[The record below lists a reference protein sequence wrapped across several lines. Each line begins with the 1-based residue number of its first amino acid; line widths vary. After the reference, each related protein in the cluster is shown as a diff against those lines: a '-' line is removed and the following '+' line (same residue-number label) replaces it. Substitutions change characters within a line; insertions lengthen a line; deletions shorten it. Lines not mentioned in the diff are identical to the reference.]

1 MKVKDR
7 ARPKLPPVEPGV
19 YIAVCVYS
27 IDLGEQLCEYK
38 DKTKSY
44 NNQVKLGFELIGE
57 TVEIDGKQEPRV
69 LGRTLNFTRS
79 KNGGLRKFVQSWLG
93 KTFTDDEFS
102 ELDTND
108 LVGKSAQLSVVL
120 SETGEYANID
130 TIMQLPKGMAAPAPV
145 SPLIRYDME
154 PWDDAAFAALPDWAQ
169 DLIKK
174 STQYQKLHAPEE
186 TVEFPEEGNPPGPS
200 GQPPLTRGAEKEVN
214 PI

>member
-1 MKVKDR
+1 MKVKNR

-44 NNQVKLGFELIGE
+44 NNQVRLGFELIGE

-69 LGRTLNFTRS
+69 LSRTLNFTQS

-93 KTFTDDEFS
+93 KTFTDDEFR

-108 LVGKSAQLSVVL
+108 LVGTPAQLSVVL
-120 SETGEYANID
+120 NESGEYANID
-130 TIMQLPKGMAAPAPV
+130 TIMQLPRGMAAP
-145 SPLIRYDME
+145 SPASALIRYDME
-154 PWDDAAFAALPDWAQ
+154 PWDDDAFAALPDWAQ
-169 DLIKK
+169 EMIKK
-174 STQYQKLHAPEE
+174 STQYQKLHVPTDPVDVDTSGGQKPKAAAGAQAQKEE
-186 TVEFPEEGNPPGPS
+186 
-200 GQPPLTRGAEKEVN
+200 N

>member
-1 MKVKDR
+1 MKVKNR

-44 NNQVKLGFELIGE
+44 NNQVRLGFELIGE
-57 TVEIDGKQEPRV
+57 TVEIDGRQEPRV
-69 LGRTLNFTRS
+69 LSRTLNFTQS
-79 KNGGLRKFVQSWLG
+79 KTGGLRKFVQSWLG
-93 KTFTDDEFS
+93 KTFTDEEFR

-108 LVGKSAQLSVVL
+108 LVGTPAQLSVVL
-120 SETGEYANID
+120 NESGEYANID
-130 TIMQLPKGMAAPAPV
+130 TIMQLPRGMPAP
-145 SPLIRYDME
+145 SPASALIRYGME

-169 DLIKK
+169 EMIKK
-174 STQYQKLHAPEE
+174 STQYQKLHVPTNPVDVDTSGGREQADEQKEE
-186 TVEFPEEGNPPGPS
+186 
-200 GQPPLTRGAEKEVN
+200 N

>member
-7 ARPKLPPVEPGV
+7 ARPKIPPVEPGV

-27 IDLGEQLCEYK
+27 IDLGEQLCEFK

-44 NNQVKLGFELIGE
+44 INQVRLGFELTGE

-69 LGRTLNFTRS
+69 LSRTLNFTRS

-93 KTFTDDEFS
+93 KTFTDDEFN
-102 ELDTND
+102 ELDTNN
-108 LVGKSAQLSVVL
+108 LVGMPAQLSVVL
-120 SETGEYANID
+120 TESGEYANID
-130 TIMQLPKGMAAPAPV
+130 TIMQLPRGMTAPAPV

-154 PWDDAAFAALPDWAQ
+154 PWDDATFAALPDWAQ
-169 DLIKK
+169 EQIKK
-174 STQYQKLHAPEE
+174 STQYQKLHVPTDSVDVNTNGAQEQKEE
-186 TVEFPEEGNPPGPS
+186 
-200 GQPPLTRGAEKEVN
+200 N

>member
-7 ARPKLPPVEPGV
+7 AKPKLPPVDPGV

-57 TVEIDGKQEPRV
+57 SVEIDGKQEPRI
-69 LGRTLNFTRS
+69 LGRTLNFARS

-93 KTFTDDEFS
+93 KTFTDDEFN

-108 LVGKSAQLSVVL
+108 LVGKAAQLSVVL
-120 SETGEYANID
+120 NETGEYANID
-130 TIMQLPKGMAAPAPV
+130 TIMQLPKGVAAPTPV
-145 SPLIRYDME
+145 SPLIRYDMD
-154 PWDDAAFAALPDWAQ
+154 PWDDAAFTALPDWAQ
-169 DLIKK
+169 EQIKK
-174 STQYQKLHAPEE
+174 SSQYQKLHVPTNPVDVDTSGGQQAE
-186 TVEFPEEGNPPGPS
+186 TAGS
-200 GQPPLTRGAEKEVN
+200 GQSQKEEN

>member
-7 ARPKLPPVEPGV
+7 ARPKIPPVEPGV

-27 IDLGEQLCEYK
+27 IDLGEQLCEFK

-44 NNQVKLGFELIGE
+44 INQVRLGFELIGE

-69 LGRTLNFTRS
+69 LSRTLNFTRS

-93 KTFTDDEFS
+93 KAFTDDEFN
-102 ELDTND
+102 ELDTNN
-108 LVGKSAQLSVVL
+108 LVGMPAQLSVVL
-120 SETGEYANID
+120 SESGEYANID
-130 TIMQLPKGMAAPAPV
+130 TIMQLPRGMTAPAPV
-145 SPLIRYDME
+145 SALICYDME

-169 DLIKK
+169 EQIKK
-174 STQYQKLHAPEE
+174 STQYQKLHVPTDPVDVNTNGAQQSKAADGAQEQKEE
-186 TVEFPEEGNPPGPS
+186 
-200 GQPPLTRGAEKEVN
+200 N

>member
-1 MKVKDR
+1 MKVKNR

-44 NNQVKLGFELIGE
+44 NNQVRLGFELIGE

-69 LGRTLNFTRS
+69 LSRTLNFTQS

-93 KTFTDDEFS
+93 KTFTDDEFR

-108 LVGKSAQLSVVL
+108 LVGTPAQLSVVL
-120 SETGEYANID
+120 NESGEYANID
-130 TIMQLPKGMAAPAPV
+130 TIMQLPRGMAAP
-145 SPLIRYDME
+145 SPASALIRYDME
-154 PWDDAAFAALPDWAQ
+154 PWDDDAFAALPDWAQ
-169 DLIKK
+169 EMIKK
-174 STQYQKLHAPEE
+174 STQYQKLHVPTDPVDVDTSGGQKPKAAAGAQEKKEE
-186 TVEFPEEGNPPGPS
+186 
-200 GQPPLTRGAEKEVN
+200 N

>member
-1 MKVKDR
+1 MKVKNR
-7 ARPKLPPVEPGV
+7 ARPKLPPVEPSV

-44 NNQVKLGFELIGE
+44 NNQVRLGFELIGE

-69 LGRTLNFTRS
+69 LSRTLNFTQS

-93 KTFTDDEFS
+93 KTFTDDEFR

-108 LVGKSAQLSVVL
+108 LVGTPAQLSVVL
-120 SETGEYANID
+120 NESGEYANID
-130 TIMQLPKGMAAPAPV
+130 TIMQLPRGMAAP
-145 SPLIRYDME
+145 SPASALIRYDME

-169 DLIKK
+169 EMIKK
-174 STQYQKLHAPEE
+174 STQYQKLHIPTNPVDVDTSGGREQANEQKEE
-186 TVEFPEEGNPPGPS
+186 
-200 GQPPLTRGAEKEVN
+200 N